1 MHAVAE
7 ADPLQKICDVLL
19 VIGNAFSHDPQ
30 GQCDVLPRRQVIEQA
45 KVLEHDADAPAQLR
59 AFCARD
65 TAHILIE
72 EVNFAARWVQRHE
85 QQTQK
90 RTLAGAR
97 RPGKKVERARPQMEI
112 DLGEHIVPLI
122 VGQG

>member
-7 ADPLQKICDVLL
+7 ADSLQKICDVLF

-30 GQCDVLPRRQVIEQA
+30 WQCDVLPRRQVIEQA

-72 EVNFAARWVQRHE
+72 ELNFAARRVQRHE
-85 QQTQK
+85 QETQK

-97 RPGKKVERARPQMEI
+97 RPGEKVERSGPQMKI
-112 DLGEHIVPLI
+112 DLREHVVPTLI
-122 VGQG
+122 SQS